1 MNPNNA
7 SGYDQKSPPSPM
19 MQMPMPTVQCPP
31 PAGAV
36 PGQWTTGLCGC
47 FEDPSN
53 CIITCCC
60 PCITFGQ
67 NAEIIDRGGTSCVVG
82 GLIYYLLAHV
92 GVACLYT
99 CSYRTKLR
107 GLHSL
112 QEDPCAD
119 CLVHWCCIYCALCQ
133 EYRELKNC
141 GFDPSIGWVANAEKM
156 NKGAATMPPMT
167 QGMGR

>member
-1 MNPNNA
+1 
-7 SGYDQKSPPSPM
+7 
-19 MQMPMPTVQCPP
+19 MQVPMPMAQFP

-53 CIITCCC
+53 CVITCCC

-67 NAEIIDRGGTSCVVG
+67 NAEIIDRGATSCGGG
-82 GLIYYLLAHV
+82 GLIYYLLAYF
-92 GVACLYT
+92 GVACLYS

-119 CLVHWCCIYCALCQ
+119 CLVHWCCACCALCQ
-133 EYRELKNC
+133 EYRELKNR
-141 GFDPSIGWVANAEKM
+141 GFDPSVGKTSFEIKSRSPVCFFTYHISLAKLIWVKNLYYLLLLHVS
-156 NKGAATMPPMT
+156 
-167 QGMGR
+167 QC